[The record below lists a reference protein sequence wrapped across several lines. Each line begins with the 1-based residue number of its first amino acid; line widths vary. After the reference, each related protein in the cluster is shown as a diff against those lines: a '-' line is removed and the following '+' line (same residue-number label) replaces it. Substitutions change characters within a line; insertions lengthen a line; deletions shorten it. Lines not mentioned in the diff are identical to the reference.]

1 MSLMMMMM
9 MMMSLP
15 KMSSC
20 FSSSCRSSSLITSWR
35 SSPSSPATKKNPRA
49 SDRATMMYYGGAP
62 LRPRRRPDRLFL
74 AGDGGVVGSTGCR
87 RRRSCGHRPMGPRRR
102 KTPSSFAASSL
113 SAAAAGGGDDVS
125 IDERPRR
132 LILPSPTSRS
142 ATAAAADE
150 EEDYY
155 RRLRSLAS
163 MANNAMETHGKDVLR
178 TFHARVGVVFVGGP
192 TSSSSSAGRG
202 ENDASRPSFDYDNEQ
217 VRFQRRHLRLGLLS
231 TKSNTNDG
239 RSSSSSEILIA
250 TIPYNDNDGSSI
262 ALAPMTAT
270 SIVYKDILPQG
281 YDGWTGDVGLLA
293 LLLLNEMA
301 RSSHGGSSSSTV
313 GDAGAGATTATAT
326 AGIDLPK
333 RAKEVQTL
341 LATWIA
347 TLPSYEEMQ
356 FLHPLLWDDERQEI
370 LQHSSTKK
378 IYRLLDD
385 IDDDSSWLV
394 DNIWSKDRVTYPET
408 VMIRI
413 SDDND
418 EEQLQ
423 LQQRPCFSPA
433 GFKYAISIVRS
444 RSFYVDGSLR
454 LLPYLDY
461 ANHNDS
467 DTYEIRGGNIVGGA
481 GGGGGLWGM
490 KTKGAKL
497 LVSSKSSTLQIGD
510 EIYISYGPKGPVD
523 YLFDHGFVPPMC
535 RTCSNGSRGG
545 SRGGG
550 GSAVTAELTFE
561 IDDTDRFRDD
571 KLDILEHDTYD
582 LAPMDPIQSFDV
594 AGGAGSTSEPD
605 PAMMQFVRLCCLNGK
620 DAFLL
625 ESIFRRDVWGYM
637 SEPVSEENERGA
649 VKAIIEA
656 CQNALSDILLPEVVN
671 KEKEEETEERDGCSS
686 EMIDWLCSTVRES
699 EQDALSRTLAYMKQ
713 EAEALDL
720 KEYYQER
727 RLKSLGLDS
736 DWTPED
742 DFGGTR
748 LPGTANY
755 DW

>member
-1 MSLMMMMM
+1 MEQ
-9 MMMSLP
+9 
-15 KMSSC
+15 SSQQL
-20 FSSSCRSSSLITSWR
+20 LIS
-35 SSPSSPATKKNPRA
+35 
-49 SDRATMMYYGGAP
+49 
-62 LRPRRRPDRLFL
+62 
-74 AGDGGVVGSTGCR
+74 
-87 RRRSCGHRPMGPRRR
+87 
-102 KTPSSFAASSL
+102 
-113 SAAAAGGGDDVS
+113 
-125 IDERPRR
+125 
-132 LILPSPTSRS
+132 SPTSTTTA
-142 ATAAAADE
+142 ATAAATANMKNEDE
-150 EEDYY
+150 EEYHQQ
-155 RRLRSLAS
+155 RLQALAY
-163 MANNAMETHGKDVLR
+163 MANNALEMYGKDVLK
-178 TFHARVGVVFVGGP
+178 TFHARVGVVVSSSTTTP
-192 TSSSSSAGRG
+192 PNSSSSSAGQ
-202 ENDASRPSFDYDNEQ
+202 EKKNSDDAFSSSSYNEQ
-217 VRFQRRHLRLGLLS
+217 LKFQQKHLRLGLLY
-231 TKSNTNDG
+231 TKSKTND
-239 RSSSSSEILIA
+239 SSSSSRNSNSNSNESLIA
-250 TIPYNDNDGSSI
+250 TIPYNDNDGTSL
-262 ALAPMTAT
+262 ALVPSTAT
-270 SIVYKDILPQG
+270 NIVYKDILPLG

-301 RSSHGGSSSSTV
+301 RSSYNNSSSSTV
-313 GDAGAGATTATAT
+313 GDAAAGATTAT

-333 RAKEVQTL
+333 RTKEVQTL

-356 FLHPLLWDDERQEI
+356 LLHPLLWNDRQQEI
-370 LQHSSTKK
+370 LQYSSTKK

-394 DNIWSKDRVTYPET
+394 DNIWSKDRLTYPET
-408 VMIRI
+408 VMICI
-413 SDDND
+413 SDDSNTSIDND
-418 EEQLQ
+418 EKEQQ
-423 LQQRPCFSPA
+423 QQQQQQQRPCFSPA

-461 ANHNDS
+461 ANHNDN
-467 DTYEIRGGNIVGGA
+467 DTYEIRGGNIA
-481 GGGGGLWGM
+481 IDGGGGGLNLWGM
-490 KTKGAKL
+490 KTKGAQL
-497 LVSSKSSTLQIGD
+497 LVPSSKSSTLQIGD
-510 EIYISYGPKGPVD
+510 EICISYGPKGPVD
-523 YLFDHGFVPPMC
+523 YLLDHGFVPPMC
-535 RTCSNGSRGG
+535 RTCSNSSSGG
-545 SRGGG
+545 SRD
-550 GSAVTAELTFE
+550 GSGSAAVTAELTFE
-561 IDDTDRFRDD
+561 VDDTDRFRDD
-571 KLDILEHDTYD
+571 KLDILEHETYD

-594 AGGAGSTSEPD
+594 AGGAGLTGEPD

-656 CQNALSDILLPEVVN
+656 CQNALSDILLPEVAN
-671 KEKEEETEERDGCSS
+671 REKEEETEECDSCSS
-686 EMIDWLCSTVRES
+686 EMMDWLCLIVRES
-699 EQDALSRTLAYMKQ
+699 ERDALTRTLAYMKQ